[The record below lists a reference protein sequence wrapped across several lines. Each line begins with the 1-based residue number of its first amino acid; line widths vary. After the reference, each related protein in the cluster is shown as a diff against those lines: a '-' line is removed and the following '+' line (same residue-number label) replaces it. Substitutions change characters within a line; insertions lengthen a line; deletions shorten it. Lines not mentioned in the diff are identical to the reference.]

1 MQRSKLYSLLL
12 LGIICLTTI
21 NYRTDTSAKEVNVFE
36 NRQHK
41 LNKTYILKTDKQI
54 QCKTTIP
61 YYNPYNIGEVS
72 NIGQNS
78 LYKMLKDTRLQE
90 WTRYFIQGEEKYGIN
105 ALFIVGLVAEESG
118 WGKSNRSNNGSYN
131 LVGHAVYSN
140 ISRGSYFE
148 SYAHCIDE
156 TFRLIAE
163 DYYNTNGRY
172 HNGKSIWSINKM
184 YSSNKK
190 WSDNINS
197 IVYGLMKKS

>member
-1 MQRSKLYSLLL
+1 MQRGKLYGCLLVGL
-12 LGIICLTTI
+12 IGVALI
-21 NYRTDTSAKEVNVFE
+21 NHTTDTSANAKEVNV
-36 NRQHK
+36 
-41 LNKTYILKTDKQI
+41 LNKTKLKTLTIKSNKQI
-54 QCKTTIP
+54 QCKTSIP
-61 YYNPYNIGEVS
+61 YYNPYNVGQVS

-78 LYKMLKDTRLQE
+78 LHKILEGTRLQE

-118 WGKSNRSNNGSYN
+118 WGNSNRSNNGSYN
-131 LVGHAVYSN
+131 LVGHAVYNN

-163 DYYNTNGRY
+163 DYYNQNGKY
-172 HNGKSIWSINKM
+172 HNGKSIWNINKM

-197 IVYGLMKKS
+197 IVYGLMKKV